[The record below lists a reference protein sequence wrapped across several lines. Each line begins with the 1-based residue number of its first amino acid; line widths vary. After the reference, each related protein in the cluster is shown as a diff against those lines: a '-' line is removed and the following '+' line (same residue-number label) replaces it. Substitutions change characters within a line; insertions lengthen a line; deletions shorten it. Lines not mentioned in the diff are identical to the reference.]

1 MRQLAI
7 HHCEGFAMRAMS
19 TIACLF
25 LVTAYASISPAARA
39 QQQAPP
45 RDPLVRENAT
55 VKVSEHVYVIP
66 DFDTPGVPNI
76 GMVVGNRATLVIDT
90 GLGVR
95 NGQTVLREAT
105 KVSKTAEMYLAM
117 THFHPEHDLGA
128 GAFPG
133 SAKLIRS
140 QDQQKD
146 IAEFGLALAKQFA
159 SRNAAMAELLKGADF
174 RKADISFDK
183 EYHVDL
189 GGVRV
194 QMFAVGPTHT
204 RGDTVLF
211 IEDDDV
217 LFSGDVVMSA
227 FPALNPSGGSPTSS
241 VRVWLAT
248 LDRLEAL
255 NPKTIVPS
263 HRKMGNAAMITAY
276 REYFRALQ
284 KRSAELKQQGKSV
297 NETAEIL
304 QKEIPSKFPDMP
316 NPDRVEAAAR
326 VAYAEA
332 P

>member
-1 MRQLAI
+1 
-7 HHCEGFAMRAMS
+7 MRAIS
-19 TIACLF
+19 IRLTTVCWF
-25 LVTAYASISPAARA
+25 LATAHTVISPVRA
-39 QQQAPP
+39 QPQVPP

-66 DFDTPGVPNI
+66 DFDTPGVPNVGI
-76 GMVVGNRATLVIDT
+76 VVGSRATLVIDT
-90 GLGVR
+90 GLGMR
-95 NGQTVLREAT
+95 NGQTVLREAM
-105 KVSKTAEMYLAM
+105 KVSKSAELYLGM

-128 GAFPG
+128 GAFPA
-133 SAKLIRS
+133 STKLIRS

-159 SRNAAMAELLKGADF
+159 SQNPAMAELLKGAEF

-183 EYHVDL
+183 EYQLDL

-194 QMFAVGPTHT
+194 QMLAVGPTHT

-211 IEDDDV
+211 VEGDDV

-227 FPALNPSGGSPTSS
+227 VPALNPSGGSPTSS

-255 NPKTIVPS
+255 DPKMIVPS
-263 HRKMGNAAMITAY
+263 HRKMGNASMINAY
-276 REYFRALQ
+276 REYFRVLQ
-284 KRSAELKQQGKSV
+284 RRSAELKQQGKSA

-304 QKEIPSKFPDMP
+304 QKEMPSRFPDMP
-316 NPDRVEAAAR
+316 NPNRVEAAAR